1 VHEVWNE
8 VAGLMGGLKPK
19 VGRPPHKAEPGT
31 YTTLTIRIPA
41 EVKNAMVDQAD
52 AYDLTI
58 TEYLVSLLERDI
70 GQDSQTSG

>member
-1 VHEVWNE
+1 
-8 VAGLMGGLKPK
+8 
-19 VGRPPHKAEPGT
+19 
-31 YTTLTIRIPA
+31 
-41 EVKNAMVDQAD
+41 MVDQAD